1 MTGTTGGPNLIEL
14 PDGHW
19 YYEYDE
25 SYVEGSAKDD
35 LKGFNVGINLG
46 NGIKY
51 SFTTNWSAQINMDV
65 RFLPFPVDSGFAK
78 SQMDLLISAGA
89 TYTINRN
96 KKPLLFRSGFQQD

>member
-1 MTGTTGGPNLIEL
+1 MIEL